1 MLVTDSMVQ
10 ALSANVDKE
19 ALEARNR
26 IAKQMTPA
34 QIADAQRLAREWV
47 EAQGAG
53 AE

>member
-1 MLVTDSMVQ
+1 MWFNL
-10 ALSANVDKE
+10 ASASGYKE
-19 ALEARNR
+19 APEARDKL
-26 IAKQMTPA
+26 AEFMTPA